1 MEKIIAIKPLENYI
15 LWIKFS
21 DNKDALINLRPFIKD
36 GISAKLLEKSYFEKV
51 NIDELGG
58 ISWENGFDFCPN
70 FLREI
75 SEKH

>member
-1 MEKIIAIKPLENYI
+1 MEKIIAIKPLEDYV
-15 LWIKFS
+15 LWVKFS
-21 DNKDALINLRPFIKD
+21 DNKDALINLRPYINE

-75 SEKH
+75 SK

>member
-1 MEKIIAIKPLENYI
+1 MEKIIAIKPLQNYT
-15 LWIKFS
+15 LWVKFA

-51 NIDELGG
+51 TIDELGG

-70 FLREI
+70 FLRKI
-75 SEKH
+75 SEKN